1 MCIYKYGCVSVDFK
15 FNSVKETNSLEI
27 VLIFIRDVIGI
38 QQKAISIED
47 IFIRCP
53 KYDLEAYLKY
63 VQRNLM
69 NKEYKDVHLGR

>member
-38 QQKAISIED
+38 
-47 IFIRCP
+47 
-53 KYDLEAYLKY
+53 
-63 VQRNLM
+63 
-69 NKEYKDVHLGR
+69 